1 MKIVEVPVRP
11 GDQLLVLPDIHFPD
25 QDDLVL
31 GVVGQIKRDIR
42 PQHVLQVGDAFDSAG
57 ISRHPKE
64 MKQFL
69 AGGRTL
75 RDEFEIATPYLADLA
90 QDSRARMLMGNH
102 ENWWRLVQNEH
113 PGLVGVDFWDLAPAG
128 TFDGWHLYDEGTALL
143 YGSLLAVH
151 GHDLN
156 GSLAQSSAATV
167 LRNYPGQNTVYGHT
181 HRIDSCTRPSLKYGR
196 HTVHGAWSFGTLRD
210 LSTEL
215 DHPEPKIRLSAERHE
230 NGVGVVTFG
239 NDGHFAVETV
249 RIFRAADSARA
260 IFRGKEYVE
269 KVEHMH
275 RVCSFDGTDWSVESV
290 EWR

>member
-1 MKIVEVPVRP
+1 MPDMNQGSAPDWTRYAEGALVER
-11 GDQLLVLPDIHFPD
+11 FA
-25 QDDLVL
+25 
-31 GVVGQIKRDIR
+31 
-42 PQHVLQVGDAFDSAG
+42 DA
-57 ISRHPKE
+57 
-64 MKQFL
+64 
-69 AGGRTL
+69 T
-75 RDEFEIATPYLADLA
+75 
-90 QDSRARMLMGNH
+90 
-102 ENWWRLVQNEH
+102 
-113 PGLVGVDFWDLAPAG
+113 
-128 TFDGWHLYDEGTALL
+128 
-143 YGSLLAVH
+143 LLAAARTPFV
-151 GHDLN
+151 DLN

-249 RIFRAADSARA
+249 RIFRTPDSARA

-269 KVEHMH
+269 QVEHTH